1 MLLLDVDDP
10 IVHEVQQH
18 LHVPRCGVPEHNDRV
33 FIVGAVDSFEYLSEP
48 VTAGGQDQ
56 SMALQGLLTTLQGH
70 VLQVAAVKQP
80 SKTRTDA
87 LLEVIP
93 F

>member
-48 VTAGGQDQ
+48 VTAG
-56 SMALQGLLTTLQGH
+56 
-70 VLQVAAVKQP
+70 AAVKQP
-80 SKTRTDA
+80 SQTRTDA